1 MKSFLPA
8 QNASLISYFLHTAL
22 DFLAESSDADS
33 EYYTISQLTEDGM
46 EFDFPV
52 IPIGN
57 GTYSKAHVR
66 YLQTKAVAFN

>member
-1 MKSFLPA
+1 MNTFLIA
-8 QNASLISYFLHTAL
+8 QNLSLISHFSYTAL
-22 DFLAESSDADS
+22 DFLAERSDADS
-33 EYYTISQLTEDGM
+33 EYYSISQLTEDGM

-66 YLQTKAVAFN
+66 KLQTHKQK